1 MGQTTLFWS
10 QSTDLVPA
18 DAVTVSCYVDAI
30 PPFAETELTRL
41 YGHVHSSL
49 AFFRTSRPTDNV
61 GTYVA
66 WQEDKPIVLLVFRLE
81 NGTIHVLN
89 EFIAL
94 DAAEVRRFA
103 HTVFRAFASARAIR
117 FPAVQAA
124 VEALPYPYQKH
135 NAKEDWIIDLP
146 AQPDD
151 YLAKLGRAT
160 RDTIKRSRRKT
171 ARDFP
176 SLTHAI
182 IERDAIGE
190 DMVRGIIRLSE
201 ARIAAKKKRFG
212 IDEAETQ
219 RILRLARECGFVSVL
234 SIDGRLAAG
243 MICCRNG
250 THCLTEVI
258 AHDPAYNDYQ
268 LGTLCYYV
276 TICASIARGVR
287 TFHMG
292 GGREAYKARFLGV
305 RQDMDC
311 LEIYRSW
318 KHLALIPHRAA
329 RTALEGGLRQIKI
342 WLLAREKSA
351 LTRGVFRALMLLDRL
366 RRRKR

>member
-1 MGQTTLFWS
+1 
-10 QSTDLVPA
+10 
-18 DAVTVSCYVDAI
+18 VTVSCHVDAI
-30 PPFAETELTRL
+30 PPFTEAELTRL
-41 YGHVHSSL
+41 YGHAYSSL
-49 AFFRTSRPTDNV
+49 AFFRTCQPTDNV
-61 GTYVA
+61 STYVA

-94 DAAEVRRFA
+94 DAVEVLRFA
-103 HTVFRAFASARAIR
+103 HTVFRAFTSATAIR
-117 FPAVQAA
+117 FPALQTD

-135 NAKEDWIIDLP
+135 NAKEDWVITLP
-146 AQPDD
+146 VRPDD
-151 YLAKLGRAT
+151 YLARLGRAT
-160 RDTIKRSRRKT
+160 RDKIKRYRRKA

-182 IERDAIGE
+182 VERDAISE

-201 ARIAAKKKRFG
+201 ARISAKKKRFG
-212 IDEAETQ
+212 IGEAETQ

-234 SIDGRLAAG
+234 HIDGQLAAG

-258 AHDPAYNDYQ
+258 AHDPAYNDYR
-268 LGTLCYYV
+268 LGMLCYYM
-276 TICASIARGVR
+276 TICESIARGVR

-292 GGREAYKARFLGV
+292 GGREEYKAHLLGV

-318 KHLALIPHRAA
+318 KHLPLIPHRAA
-329 RTALEGGLRQIKI
+329 RTALEGRLRRVKI